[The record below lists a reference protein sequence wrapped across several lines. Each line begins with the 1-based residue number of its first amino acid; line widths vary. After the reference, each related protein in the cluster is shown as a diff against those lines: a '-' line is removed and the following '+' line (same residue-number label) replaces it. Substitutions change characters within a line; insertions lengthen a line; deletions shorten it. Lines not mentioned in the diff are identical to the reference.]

1 MDIFTRIRNIGMP
14 KRRNEENRRGGLQMA
29 TKHAMFGSVA
39 AVAVFSAVC
48 RSTVALAAICPEAS
62 SGAAVSCT
70 QNDQPINVFIYDA
83 PVTTIYNVVDNSV
96 AVQEIHGGL
105 GETPINVI
113 TSAPT
118 TIIYN
123 LVENTVNVHILG
135 PAGTSVGSS
144 INGNP
149 ITTIDSAVDD
159 SVNFADLTP
168 APHPPTITR
177 IESSPTT
184 LTYDLVDNGINITTG
199 PQDASSS
206 SQSAVLLTPTSQAIV
221 IDNEPVTNLLNL
233 VDNSVNIT
241 ETIST
246 LSGTMVTV
254 VNNIPT
260 TNIFNVVDNTIDLW
274 LSDPLGIP
282 IALFIDSMPNTLI
295 ANLVD
300 NSVNVTVVPEPSS
313 WSLLALGFCAFGLL
327 RRATSRR
334 AKLRAPRRA
343 GWQHAGA
350 VPFSGSL
357 HGQSRQDLLRQGL

>member
-1 MDIFTRIRNIGMP
+1 
-14 KRRNEENRRGGLQMA
+14 MA
-29 TKHAMFGSVA
+29 AKHTMFGSVA
-39 AVAVFSAVC
+39 AVAVFSVLC
-48 RSTVALAAICPEAS
+48 RTTIALAAICPEVS
-62 SGAAVSCT
+62 SGASVSCT
-70 QNDQPINVFIYDA
+70 PNDQPINVFIYDA

-96 AVQEIHGGL
+96 AVKEIHGGN

-113 TSAPT
+113 ASAPT

-123 LVENTVNVHILG
+123 LVENTINVHILG
-135 PAGTSVGSS
+135 PADTLVGGS

-159 SVNFADLTP
+159 SVNFVDLTP
-168 APHPPTITR
+168 APHPPTITH

-184 LTYDLVDNGINITTG
+184 LIYDLVDNGINITTG
-199 PQDASSS
+199 ALDASPS

-221 IDNEPVTNLLNL
+221 IDSEPVTNLFNL
-233 VDNSVNIT
+233 VDNSFSLA
-241 ETIST
+241 ETMTT
-246 LSGTMVTV
+246 LAGTMVTV

-282 IALFIDSMPNTLI
+282 ISFSIDSMPNTLI

-313 WSLLALGFCAFGLL
+313 LSLLALGLCAFGLL
-327 RRATSRR
+327 RRASIVH
-334 AKLRAPRRA
+334 AKLPAPRR
-343 GWQHAGA
+343 
-350 VPFSGSL
+350 
-357 HGQSRQDLLRQGL
+357 QGHLTTVAT

>member
-334 AKLRAPRRA
+334 AKLRTPRRA
-343 GWQHAGA
+343 GHLTTLATCRGGPIQW
-350 VPFSGSL
+350 
-357 HGQSRQDLLRQGL
+357 

>member
-14 KRRNEENRRGGLQMA
+14 KRRNEENRQGGLQMA
-29 TKHAMFGSVA
+29 AKHAMFGSVA

-70 QNDQPINVFIYDA
+70 PNDQPINVFIYDA

-96 AVQEIHGGL
+96 AVQEIHGGF

-135 PAGTSVGSS
+135 PADTSVNGS

-159 SVNFADLTP
+159 SVNFVDLTP

-184 LTYDLVDNGINITTG
+184 LVYDRVDNGINITTG
-199 PQDASSS
+199 LQDASSS

-233 VDNSVNIT
+233 VDNSFSLA
-241 ETIST
+241 ETMTT
-246 LSGTMVTV
+246 LTGTMVTV

-282 IALFIDSMPNTLI
+282 ISLSIDSMPNTLI
-295 ANLVD
+295 TNLVD

-313 WSLLALGFCAFGLL
+313 LSLLALGLCAFGLL
-327 RRATSRR
+327 RRASIVH
-334 AKLRAPRRA
+334 AKLPAPRR
-343 GWQHAGA
+343 
-350 VPFSGSL
+350 
-357 HGQSRQDLLRQGL
+357 QGHLTTVAT